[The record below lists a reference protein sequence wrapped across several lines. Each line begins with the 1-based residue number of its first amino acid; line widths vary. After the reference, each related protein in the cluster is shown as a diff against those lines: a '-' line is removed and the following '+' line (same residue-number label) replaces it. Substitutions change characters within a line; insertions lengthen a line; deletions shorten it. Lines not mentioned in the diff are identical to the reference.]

1 MCIRKNYAKDIGK
14 DVYMECILPFCVDVE
29 MRMYHN
35 KAFPL
40 GIIKANI
47 SNYDIWL
54 CNKLINCVCRK
65 SGAFDSYEEDLWS
78 VRDGLTF
85 SQNIYLTPHSF
96 ELDGIDIVEFNKSML
111 MSGYYIT
118 GGYNEYY
125 IPRKVAY
132 KNFDFNHDYVIFG
145 YDEKKKVFKS
155 AAYLNDGSYSCYDIE
170 YNDYFEAVTKN
181 IVNKTSVNYYLINS
195 NYIAQIDI
203 ETIKSKLNDYLHS
216 KSNKNESTSGE
227 IFGLSVWD
235 KLSEYVST
243 VDEELDVRYSRA
255 YMEHHNLMLKRIQ
268 TLLKYKYIKNNSLE
282 KEYQDIFSNT
292 RKVQNMF
299 IKYNISKNRDLLS
312 RISDTLRMVTCA
324 ERRVI
329 KLLIDDIDTK

>member
-1 MCIRKNYAKDIGK
+1 
-14 DVYMECILPFCVDVE
+14 MEKIPFNTV
-29 MRMYHN
+29 
-35 KAFPL
+35 
-40 GIIKANI
+40 I
-47 SNYDIWL
+47 S
-54 CNKLINCVCRK
+54 
-65 SGAFDSYEEDLWS
+65 SYEDALAYYRQDFKRLYNRRIW
-78 VRDGLTF
+78 F
-85 SQNIYLTPHSF
+85 Y
-96 ELDGIDIVEFNKSML
+96 GITLIKPKCFYENTNK
-111 MSGYYIT
+111 Y
-118 GGYNEYY
+118 
-125 IPRKVAY
+125 
-132 KNFDFNHDYVIFG
+132 FDFNHDYVIFG

-181 IVNKTSVNYYLINS
+181 IVNKTSINYYLINS

-216 KSNKNESTSGE
+216 KLNGDESTSGE

-235 KLSEYVST
+235 KMTEYVLT
-243 VDEELDVRYSRA
+243 VDDELDVRYSRA
-255 YMEHHNLMLKRIQ
+255 YMEHHSLMLKRIQ

-312 RISDTLRMVTCA
+312 IISDTLRMVTCA
-324 ERRVI
+324 ERRAI